1 MNQSP
6 SSYLGGLFVYQAQI
20 NRQNFHLP
28 PSKNIRGTIMT
39 KKVDTTTIKFNQGSI
54 IVLTLLGFL
63 LNQPYLV
70 LFVGLVLAV
79 GVIFPNATLFKQVYL
94 KLLKPNGLL
103 KPHVIDDDPAPHQ
116 FAQGV
121 GALFLLAS
129 SFSLLVLNAVVLG
142 WTLAW
147 IVIVL
152 AAINLFF
159 GFCAGCFMYYQLDRL
174 GLMPKKA

>member
-1 MNQSP
+1 MV
-6 SSYLGGLFVYQAQI
+6 G
-20 NRQNFHLP
+20 
-28 PSKNIRGTIMT
+28 
-39 KKVDTTTIKFNQGSI
+39 KVDTTAIKFNQASI
-54 IVLTLLGFL
+54 VVLTIVGFL
-63 LNQPYLV
+63 LDQSYLV

-79 GVIFPNATLFKQVYL
+79 GTLVPQASLFKLIYQ

-103 KPHVIDDDPAPHQ
+103 KANIIDDDPAPHQ

-121 GALFLLAS
+121 GALFLLVAS
-129 SFSLLVLNAVVLG
+129 GALLLLGAPVLG

-159 GFCAGCFMYYQLDRL
+159 NFCAGCFVYYQLDRV
-174 GLMPKKA
+174 GLIPQPKGKS

>member
-1 MNQSP
+1 MGFLYINEWME
-6 SSYLGGLFVYQAQI
+6 YLIQKKFL
-20 NRQNFHLP
+20 
-28 PSKNIRGTIMT
+28 RGIMMV

-54 IVLTLLGFL
+54 VVLTLLGFL

-79 GVIFPNATLFKQVYL
+79 GVIFPNATLFKQIYL

-103 KPHVIDDDPAPHQ
+103 KPNVIDDNPAPHQ

-121 GALFLLAS
+121 GSFFLLSS
-129 SFSLLVLNAVVLG
+129 SFALLVLNAVVLG
-142 WTLAW
+142 WVLTW
-147 IVIVL
+147 IVIIL

-159 GFCAGCFMYYQLDRL
+159 GFCAGCFVYYQLDRF